1 MADMGS
7 TKGFDPM
14 PPDQYLYFLG
24 KKEPPLQ
31 RLLALVR
38 SCTIQRGRRSAYC
51 VDERGKEMRPADLE
65 RALQMEHGN
74 FNRALREAVG
84 RGLIRIGRAEAGNG
98 RSAHNSR
105 HLQRVYLCGS
115 VEESKGYEEG
125 EEKGGV
131 CTDPLRF
138 LSPSQRKVYAG
149 WQKEQQQRF
158 YAEFDSA
165 VNYKLQVEREAIA
178 LARHIG
184 DRALDQVFAAHAL
197 PKNRL
202 ATEPPTSQL
211 LQLTLVAGATT
222 QQNGSVQTRSVPTRA
237 GESVPTAKRESVP
250 SAASL
255 LPSENTEGAFESVG
269 QSLPKAAEGPT
280 DRPAESLDYGA
291 KIAAL
296 KTLLIDE
303 YGRRFPGETPSSRL
317 CASILA
323 ALEGAPLELLQIQ
336 IRQRMKSSTSMGFAL
351 KLAEDV
357 AQRWREDAVAREKA
371 EAGRTEREER
381 ERIAHALD
389 WEDVAAKTLADPDV
403 SAEDRQYAEEIIET
417 ARAAKAAGGG
427 A

>member
-38 SCTIQRGRRSAYC
+38 SLTIQRGRRSPYC

-84 RGLIRIGRAEAGNG
+84 RGLIRIGRGGPSES
-98 RSAHNSR
+98 RSTHNSR
-105 HLQRVYLCGS
+105 HPQRVYLCGS
-115 VEESKGYEEG
+115 VEESKGYKEG
-125 EEKGGV
+125 EENGGV

-149 WQKEQQQRF
+149 WRNDQQERF

-202 ATEPPTSQL
+202 ATEPPTSRL
-211 LQLTLVAGATT
+211 LQLTLVAGAP

-237 GESVPTAKRESVP
+237 SESVPTTKRESVP
-250 SAASL
+250 SGASL
-255 LPSENTEGAFESVG
+255 LPSEKTEIDVESVG
-269 QSLPKAAEGPT
+269 RSTPKEDRLTDEAALE
-280 DRPAESLDYGA
+280 AEV
-291 KIAAL
+291 KAAL
-296 KTLLIDE
+296 KREWAAQLPLDSPTPRLIRNVMA
-303 YGRRFPGETPSSRL
+303 GLR
-317 CASILA
+317 
-323 ALEGAPLELLQIQ
+323 GAPVALLAERMRQRRLSATGYGFAVVLANDVGIAWMEAAERRLADQAAANQREAEHLDQNRKIWRATLTDPKASDEEKALARELL
-336 IRQRMKSSTSMGFAL
+336 A
-351 KLAEDV
+351 
-357 AQRWREDAVAREKA
+357 EKA
-371 EAGRTEREER
+371 
-381 ERIAHALD
+381 
-389 WEDVAAKTLADPDV
+389 
-403 SAEDRQYAEEIIET
+403 S
-417 ARAAKAAGGG
+417 AAGG
-427 A
+427 AS